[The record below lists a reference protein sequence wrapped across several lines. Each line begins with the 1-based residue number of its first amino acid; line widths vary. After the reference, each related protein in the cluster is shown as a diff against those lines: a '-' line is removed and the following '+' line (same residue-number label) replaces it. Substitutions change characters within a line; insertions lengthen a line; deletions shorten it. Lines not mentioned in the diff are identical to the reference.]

1 MGSQASENPAGPRA
15 VNLGGVKPSLL
26 RRLLLSAVV
35 LLAVPWAVDTG
46 AAVHAERRI
55 SGEIRADEDLDQS
68 PRVTVGGLPYLGALV
83 THVVPMVVVEA
94 GDVQVEGIGTANLR
108 TEIRDLELPRDRVL
122 SGGITGAPA
131 SVIARTVRLDGVALG
146 TRIGVTDLDI
156 AHPTDISPAAQPATE
171 ARLTGTPPGFD
182 RPVTVY
188 VRLRIKGPDLTMT
201 PYRLVGVPEDRAD
214 EIRSI
219 FTWRLRTE
227 DLPLPTRVDK
237 VFCSGGS
244 IYLESRQRNVVV
256 GETPILPVGP
266 EREALPGTGAPLT

>member
-1 MGSQASENPAGPRA
+1 MVSQASENPSGPCA
-15 VNLGGVKPSLL
+15 VNLGGVKPSPL

-35 LLAVPWAVDTG
+35 LLAVPWAVDTA
-46 AAVHAERRI
+46 AAVHTERRI
-55 SGEIRADEDLDQS
+55 STEVRADEGLDQS
-68 PRVTVGGLPYLGALV
+68 PRVTVGGIPYLGALV
-83 THVVPMVVVEA
+83 THTVPTVVVEA
-94 GDVQVEGIGTANLR
+94 GDVQVDGIGTANLR
-108 TEIRDLELPRDRVL
+108 TEIRDLELSRDRVL
-122 SGGITGAPA
+122 SGEIIGAPA
-131 SVIARTVRLDGVALG
+131 TIIARTVRLDGVALG
-146 TRIGVTDLDI
+146 TQIGVTDLDI

-188 VRLRIKGPDLTMT
+188 VRLRIKGPELTMT
-201 PYRLVGVPEDRAD
+201 PYRLVGVPEGRTD
-214 EIRSI
+214 EVRSI
-219 FTWRLRTE
+219 FTWRLRAE

-266 EREALPGTGAPLT
+266 EPGALPGVGAPLN

>member
-1 MGSQASENPAGPRA
+1 M
-15 VNLGGVKPSLL
+15 
-26 RRLLLSAVV
+26 SAVV
-35 LLAVPWAVDTG
+35 LLAVPWAVDTA
-46 AAVHAERRI
+46 AAVHTERRI
-55 SGEIRADEDLDQS
+55 SAEVRTDEGLDQS
-68 PRVTVGGLPYLGALV
+68 PRVTVGGIPYLGALV
-83 THVVPMVVVEA
+83 THTVPTVVVEA
-94 GDVQVEGIGTANLR
+94 GDVLVDGIGTANLR
-108 TEIRDLELPRDRVL
+108 TEIRDLELSRDRVL
-122 SGGITGAPA
+122 SGEIIGAPA
-131 SVIARTVRLDGVALG
+131 TVIARTVRLDGVALG
-146 TRIGVTDLDI
+146 TQIGVTDLDI

-201 PYRLVGVPEDRAD
+201 PYRLAGVPEDRTD
-214 EIRSI
+214 EVRSI

-266 EREALPGTGAPLT
+266 GPGALPGPVRRPADRGHRRDTTVAGPLGL